1 MNPDYTYSETG
12 LGVHAYV
19 IDTGIHVTHTDFG
32 GRATGVFTA
41 ISDGH
46 GTDDCAG
53 HGTHVSGTIGGTNYG
68 IAKQVS
74 LFAVRVLDCTGSG
87 TVSGAIAGVQWVTNN
102 AIHPAVANMS
112 LAVGGLSPSLDSAVT
127 ASIASGVTYAVAAA
141 NNNAPACNY
150 SPADVPT
157 AITVGAI
164 DPTNDT
170 RASFSDYG
178 TCVKLFGPGVNILSD
193 WFTSN
198 TATNTLSGTSM
209 ATPHVTG
216 VAARYLQTHLAAS
229 PAAVWAAIHAADD
242 VFPTTVGWPGIINPG
257 TGSPNEL
264 LHWGSLNNG
273 VNDGDPHLTTV
284 SGIQYDFQGA
294 GEFVALRDGNGLDIQ
309 TRQTPVA
316 TAPPD
321 ANGYTGLK
329 TCVSV
334 NTAVAARV
342 GTRRVTYQS
351 NLSSNPASSGLQL
364 RVDGILTPL
373 PANGLNLGPG
383 ARVVP
388 SANGVIQIDFPD
400 GTSLTVTPGWWGAPE
415 NTWYLN
421 LSVFNTPD
429 TEGLMGATAPGS
441 WLPALSNGTSLGP
454 MPAALHQ
461 RYVDLLQTFANAWRV
476 TNATSLFDY
485 APGTST
491 ATFTLPAWP
500 PENPPCVLPKSTPPK
515 PLAASVA
522 EKLCSTIVDKVRHAN
537 CVFDA
542 TFTGEPGFA
551 KTYLVSQR
559 IEAGSTTTRVDDNKD
574 PTLFGE
580 AVTFTA
586 SVALRASS
594 GKTVPTGTV
603 QFILDGKNA
612 GALVKLDAKGWATW
626 KTSSLAVG
634 KHEVAARYTA
644 AKGSVFLASSSLDTP
659 HTVVKEAAK

>member
-1 MNPDYTYSETG
+1 M
-12 LGVHAYV
+12 
-19 IDTGIHVTHTDFG
+19 
-32 GRATGVFTA
+32 
-41 ISDGH
+41 
-46 GTDDCAG
+46 
-53 HGTHVSGTIGGTNYG
+53 SGTIGGTNYG

-112 LAVGGLSPSLDSAVT
+112 LAVGGLSTSLDSAVT

-216 VAARYLQTHLAAS
+216 VAARYLPPRSRGGKPSGRLGRHPRRGRCL
-229 PAAVWAAIHAADD
+229 
-242 VFPTTVGWPGIINPG
+242 PTTVGWPGIVNPG

-316 TAPPD
+316 TALPD

-364 RVDGILTPL
+364 RVDGILTPG

-383 ARVVP
+383 P
-388 SANGVIQIDFPD
+388 
-400 GTSLTVTPGWWGAPE
+400 PGGAI
-415 NTWYLN
+415 
-421 LSVFNTPD
+421 
-429 TEGLMGATAPGS
+429 
-441 WLPALSNGTSLGP
+441 LP
-454 MPAALHQ
+454 
-461 RYVDLLQTFANAWRV
+461 
-476 TNATSLFDY
+476 
-485 APGTST
+485 
-491 ATFTLPAWP
+491 
-500 PENPPCVLPKSTPPK
+500 
-515 PLAASVA
+515 
-522 EKLCSTIVDKVRHAN
+522 
-537 CVFDA
+537 
-542 TFTGEPGFA
+542 
-551 KTYLVSQR
+551 
-559 IEAGSTTTRVDDNKD
+559 
-574 PTLFGE
+574 
-580 AVTFTA
+580 TA
-586 SVALRASS
+586 SSRSTS
-594 GKTVPTGTV
+594 RTGP
-603 QFILDGKNA
+603 A
-612 GALVKLDAKGWATW
+612 
-626 KTSSLAVG
+626 
-634 KHEVAARYTA
+634 
-644 AKGSVFLASSSLDTP
+644 
-659 HTVVKEAAK
+659 